1 MGVATGLAL
10 GVMLVPAGTWQDLSS
25 AIPAPARDM
34 LDDAGTWARAVIRG
48 ARDGVA
54 EELVPDITGRIEP
67 QARIEA
73 RTAPAEPMVSLP
85 DTVKDLPGF
94 PLPPSIAD
102 DPHAFELSVVRA
114 ALAAYATGDLAGGDV
129 EAGRARDEATR
140 QLLGWVAI
148 RMAPRQ
154 VGFARIESFMRG
166 APDWPQQGWLRR
178 RAEEALVAERPGD
191 DVVRAFFAGQAPL
204 TPGGVLILAKLRAA
218 EGRPQDAAAM
228 LAERW
233 RSDTFGPDM
242 EQRFLDAFPEAI
254 GVSDHRRRTVLF
266 LLEEDWAGALRNA
279 PRAGADMPPL
289 VKAYVAAARSAPNA
303 KKLIDALPPTAR
315 KEPVLAL
322 AIAEGLRKQKKGPE
336 AAKVLAGLPRNPEAI
351 VSPEPWW
358 NERRSL
364 VRNLLDAGEPK
375 LAYEVAR
382 DYPLGSAS
390 VTVDAEFHAGWLA
403 LRYLK
408 DDKAAAAHF
417 ARAAEAATTP
427 ISIARAA
434 YWQGRAAEAGGAS
447 GTVFYE
453 KAARYPT
460 SYYGQLA
467 KTRIDARSYTV
478 RRLLRNPDAPAAEPP
493 AIKAVA
499 LLYEAGVPEL
509 AQALATDLAQ
519 RIDDVAVLDRLAEVA
534 GDKGDARALLAVGK
548 TALQR
553 GFALD
558 NHAFPLLGVPEVT
571 APGGAE
577 RPLVLAI
584 ARQESAFDPRVI
596 SSAGARGLMQLMP
609 ATAKA
614 TADRAGLAYDLDRL
628 TGDAAYNAILG
639 SAHLGDL
646 VDAWRGSY
654 LLTIASY
661 NAGPGNVKKWIAAY
675 GDPRSADVDAIDWVE
690 RIPFNETRNYVQRV
704 LENLQVYRS
713 RLGLQDMV
721 LIDRDLKRGAGRDET
736 AGR

>member
-1 MGVATGLAL
+1 MGVATGIVL
-10 GVMLVPAGTWQDLSS
+10 GTLLVPGSLWTDIAASLPG
-25 AIPAPARDM
+25 PARDM
-34 LDDAGTWARAVIRG
+34 ADQARSWVRG
-48 ARDGVA
+48 VAREARDGIA
-54 EELVPDITGRIEP
+54 DELVPEITGRIAPEIRVEERATPPEP
-67 QARIEA
+67 SLA
-73 RTAPAEPMVSLP
+73 LP
-85 DTVKDLPGF
+85 DTARDLPGF
-94 PLPPSIAD
+94 PLPSSIAD
-102 DPHAFELSVVRA
+102 DPRAFELSVVRA
-114 ALAAYATGDLAGGDV
+114 ALAAYATGDLSGGDV
-129 EAGRARDEATR
+129 EAGRARDDVTR

-154 VGFARIESFMRG
+154 VGFARIDGFMRN

-178 RAEEALVAERPGD
+178 RAEEALVSERPGD
-191 DVVRAFFAGQAPL
+191 DVVRAFFASQPPL
-204 TPGGVLILAKLRAA
+204 TPGGTLLVAKLRAA
-218 EGRPQDAAAM
+218 DGRPQEAASM

-242 EQRFLDAFPEAI
+242 EQRFLEFFPEAI
-254 GVSDHRRRTVLF
+254 GVGDHRRRTVLF
-266 LLEEDWAGALRNA
+266 LLEEDWAGAIRNA

-289 VKAYVAAARSAPNA
+289 VKAYAAAARGAPNA
-303 KKLIDALPPTAR
+303 KKLIDALPQTAR

-322 AIAEGLRKQKKGPE
+322 ALAEGLRKQKKGVE
-336 AAKVLAGLPRNPEAI
+336 AAKTLAGLPRDIGAM

-358 NERRSL
+358 NERRAL

-382 DYPLGSAS
+382 DYPLGSSS
-390 VTVDAEFHAGWLA
+390 VTVDAEFHAGWVA
-403 LRYLK
+403 LRSLK

-427 ISIARAA
+427 ISIARAT
-434 YWQGRAAEAGGAS
+434 YWQGRAAEAGGAPS
-447 GTVFYE
+447 AAFYE
-453 KAARYPT
+453 KAASYPT
-460 SYYGQLA
+460 TYYGQLA
-467 KTRIDARSYTV
+467 KTRIDARGYTV
-478 RRLLRNPDAPAAEPP
+478 RRVLRAPDAPRPAAV
-493 AIKAVA
+493 KAVA

-509 AQALATDLAQ
+509 AQALAVDLAQ
-519 RIDDVAVLDRLAEVA
+519 RIDDVAVLDELAEVA
-534 GDKGDARALLAVGK
+534 SDKGDARALLAVGK

-584 ARQESAFDPRVI
+584 ARQESAFDPRVV

-661 NAGPGNVKKWIAAY
+661 NAGPGNVKKWVAAY
-675 GDPRSADVDAIDWVE
+675 GDPRSPEVDAIDWVE

-713 RLGLQDMV
+713 RLGLQDV
-721 LIDRDLKRGAGRDET
+721 VQIDRDLKRGAGRDET